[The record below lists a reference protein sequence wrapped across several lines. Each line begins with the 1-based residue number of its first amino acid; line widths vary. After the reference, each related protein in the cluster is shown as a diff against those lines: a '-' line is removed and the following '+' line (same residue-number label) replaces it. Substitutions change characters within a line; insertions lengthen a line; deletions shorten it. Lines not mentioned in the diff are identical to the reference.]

1 MRGSGRCARTG
12 RNRTIDE
19 VRMESTNDAWGLG
32 RCDVCCVNA
41 ARWAN
46 GSRRR
51 IFWEVASV
59 G

>member
-41 ARWAN
+41 AR
-46 GSRRR
+46 
-51 IFWEVASV
+51 
-59 G
+59 